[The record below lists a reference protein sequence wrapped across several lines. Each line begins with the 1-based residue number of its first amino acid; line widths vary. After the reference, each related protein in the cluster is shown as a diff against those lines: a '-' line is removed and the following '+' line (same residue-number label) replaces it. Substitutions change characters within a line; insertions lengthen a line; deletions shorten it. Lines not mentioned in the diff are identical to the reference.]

1 MYFQLQ
7 NIKIIG
13 NSSNNHRYL
22 FVRIQHDLGH
32 AVDSIPLLSILQN

>member
-1 MYFQLQ
+1 MYCQLQ

-22 FVRIQHDLGH
+22 FVRIQHEKSH
-32 AVDSIPLLSILQN
+32 ALYDIPLLSILQN